1 MAASDREPAALHPQ
15 LVADIAAS
23 FQQAVVDVLARNAIK
38 AAKRVKASRIL
49 LTGGVAC
56 NQSLRQHLARRAGR
70 DEIEVFWPRPELC
83 TDNAAMIAAAGYARL
98 RRGEAAL
105 LDLNAAPN
113 LPLC

>member
-1 MAASDREPAALHPQ
+1 MHCLDSSPPSPR

-23 FQQAVVDVLARNAIK
+23 FQQAVVDVLTRNTIK

-56 NQSLRQHLARRAGR
+56 NQTLRQHLARKANLEGL
-70 DEIEVFWPRPELC
+70 EVYWPRPELC
-83 TDNAAMIAAAGYARL
+83 TDNAVMIAAAGSYRL
-98 RRGEAAL
+98 GRGETAP
-105 LDLNAAPN
+105 LDLNATAD